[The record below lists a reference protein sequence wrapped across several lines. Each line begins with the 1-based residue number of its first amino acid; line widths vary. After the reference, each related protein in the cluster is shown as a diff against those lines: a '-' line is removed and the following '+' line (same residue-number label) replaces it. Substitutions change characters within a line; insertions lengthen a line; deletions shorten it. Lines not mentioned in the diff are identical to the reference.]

1 MANARCLAEGVDV
14 PALDGVACR
23 PTSFFGFDIVQ
34 AVGRA
39 LRKSPDKTVG
49 TVVLPVFID
58 QMSDAEQALD
68 SSAFKPVWDVLRAM
82 RAHGSRPWP
91 RNSTPLDANWA
102 EGRRVCPSC
111 PSAFRQLPGECGRGF
126 RHGLRGPAR

>member
-1 MANARCLAEGVDV
+1 MYRPWTASAF
-14 PALDGVACR
+14 CR
-23 PTSFFGFDIVQ
+23 PTSFFRFDIVQ

-58 QMSDAEQALD
+58 QMSDARNRHWIRRH
-68 SSAFKPVWDVLRAM
+68 SNRVWDVLRAM

-111 PSAFRQLPGECGRGF
+111 PSALGSTSR
-126 RHGLRGPAR
+126 